1 MYNVTAD
8 SWKTLRNIPVG
19 DKHGPSCAQIPQRA
33 NTFLVAGGI
42 SASDF
47 DSAIYDASTD
57 TWKKIADTNHSR
69 QFSSAAVL
77 GNRMFAIGGVA
88 NPPIMLDT
96 VEEYL
101 IDKDVWEVKAQRIPI
116 AEAGSAY
123 LSLPASWFDNKNL
136 AKPLANGCQGSF

>member
-57 TWKKIADTNHSR
+57 TWKKTANTKFSR
-69 QFSSAAVL
+69 WFSRLVVL
-77 GNRMFAIGGVA
+77 GKRIFVLGGETGFTTQHT
-88 NPPIMLDT
+88 T

-101 IDKDVWEVKAQRIPI
+101 VDKDVWEVKSVKIP
-116 AEAGSAY
+116 GRTLSSV
-123 LSLPASWFDNKNL
+123 LSLPAKWFADVNKS
-136 AKPLANGCQGSF
+136 KQSANRCLGVV

>member
-1 MYNVTAD
+1 MGTNPLGERGGH
-8 SWKTLRNIPVG
+8 SCIQMPQSK
-19 DKHGPSCAQIPQRA
+19 DKYLIIGKSTHEHRDA
-33 NTFLVAGGI
+33 
-42 SASDF
+42 
-47 DSAIYDASTD
+47 AIYDASTD